1 MASLTMADRAS
12 GRRRVAQTSRN
23 MSHSS
28 RCLLGLDLKGRLY
41 CVRQS
46 CSRQVSGRCRGEN
59 ATAVILTLLMGRLLG
74 HRGSCG
80 LLEEL
85 LGGGLLG
92 ERGRLLLPGQLLW
105 WGVLCDEHLLRLR
118 LHKGCRVLLLDQELP
133 LLIDKAC
140 RSQLLNQL
148 LLVVVGL
155 LWLWLDQD
163 WRRLLVLDQ
172 DVLGGDSSCLLGSCL
187 LLERL
192 GRHGTTS
199 HLLLWRLLHHLICS
213 CG

>member
-1 MASLTMADRAS
+1 M
-12 GRRRVAQTSRN
+12 
-23 MSHSS
+23 
-28 RCLLGLDLKGRLY
+28 
-41 CVRQS
+41 
-46 CSRQVSGRCRGEN
+46 
-59 ATAVILTLLMGRLLG
+59 G

-105 WGVLCDEHLLRLR
+105 WSVLCDEHLLRLR

-155 LWLWLDQD
+155 LWLWLEYDLR
-163 WRRLLVLDQ
+163 WLLVLDE
-172 DVLGGDSSCLLGSCL
+172 DVLGGNGSCLLGSCL

-192 GRHGTTS
+192 GRHGTS
-199 HLLLWRLLHHLICS
+199 CHLLLCWLLHHLICS